1 MNEPESP
8 LLGVYRTPEAAFVRG
23 EGTRLVDEDGRV
35 YLDFTAGIGVN
46 ALGHGSPLVR
56 HAIEAGLE
64 TGLIHVSNL
73 FRTQPAA
80 HLAQRLADHS
90 SLAKVFFCNS
100 GGEAVEGAI
109 KFSRKWARGRGGG
122 QKHRIVALR
131 GSFHGR
137 LYGSLAVTDRPDY
150 QDPFRP
156 MMPGVDFVDPADPR
170 AVREALSAERTAAL
184 ILEPIQG
191 EVGIRPLSSDFLRS
205 VREWTTERGIALI
218 LDEIQCGLGRSG
230 TLFAHEPSGITPD
243 ILCLAKAL
251 GGGLPMGAVVLSRE
265 IAAAMA
271 PGDHGTTFG
280 GGPLV
285 SSVARAVLDTI
296 AAPEFLRAV
305 RVQGDRLKAGL
316 LRAAEA
322 NPGRVVEVRGRGL
335 LLGVELSGPA
345 GPVVDEARERGL
357 LTVPAGARVVRLL
370 PPLTVRDSEIDQA
383 VEILA
388 AALAVPA
395 SGT

>member
-1 MNEPESP
+1 MSEPESP
-8 LLGVYRTPEAAFVRG
+8 LLGVYRTPDTAFVRG
-23 EGTRLVDEDGRV
+23 EGTKIVDENGRV

-73 FRTQPAA
+73 FRTRPAA
-80 HLAQRLADHS
+80 HLARILTDRS
-90 SLAKVFFCNS
+90 GLAKVFFCNS
-100 GGEAVEGAI
+100 GGEAVDGAL
-109 KFSRKWARGRGGG
+109 KFARKWARGRGGG

-156 MMPGVDFVDPADPR
+156 MMPGVDFVDPADLP
-170 AVREALSAERTAAL
+170 AVREALSPGRTAAL

-191 EVGIRPLSSDFLRS
+191 EAGIRPLSSDFLRS
-205 VREWTTERGIALI
+205 VREWTAERGIALI

-230 TLFAHEPSGITPD
+230 TFFAHEPSGITPD
-243 ILCLAKAL
+243 LLCLAKAL
-251 GGGLPMGAVVLSRE
+251 GGGLPMGAIIVSRE
-265 IAAAMA
+265 IAETMA

-285 SSVARAVLDTI
+285 ASVARAVLDTV
-296 AAPEFLRAV
+296 AEPEFLRAV
-305 RVQGDRLKAGL
+305 RLKGDRLEEGL

-335 LLGVELSGPA
+335 LRGVELSGPA

-370 PPLTVRDSEIDQA
+370 PPLTVRDPEIDQA
-383 VEILA
+383 VEILSD
-388 AALAVPA
+388 ALGA
-395 SGT
+395 SAPDA

>member
-1 MNEPESP
+1 
-8 LLGVYRTPEAAFVRG
+8 
-23 EGTRLVDEDGRV
+23 
-35 YLDFTAGIGVN
+35 
-46 ALGHGSPLVR
+46 
-56 HAIEAGLE
+56 
-64 TGLIHVSNL
+64 
-73 FRTQPAA
+73 
-80 HLAQRLADHS
+80 
-90 SLAKVFFCNS
+90 
-100 GGEAVEGAI
+100 
-109 KFSRKWARGRGGG
+109 
-122 QKHRIVALR
+122 
-131 GSFHGR
+131 
-137 LYGSLAVTDRPDY
+137 
-150 QDPFRP
+150 
-156 MMPGVDFVDPADPR
+156 
-170 AVREALSAERTAAL
+170 
-184 ILEPIQG
+184 
-191 EVGIRPLSSDFLRS
+191 
-205 VREWTTERGIALI
+205 
-218 LDEIQCGLGRSG
+218 
-230 TLFAHEPSGITPD
+230 
-243 ILCLAKAL
+243 
-251 GGGLPMGAVVLSRE
+251 MGAVVLSRE

-285 SSVARAVLDTI
+285 SSVARAVLNTI